1 MKNFLSLLC
10 ILSLC
15 FGCDKAYDLNKI
27 ESGDVTIGNDQ
38 SEWIM
43 PLAQITVGMDELQDG
58 SADIRAIFDEVDIWL
73 PTTLPGNAEWVDIVR
88 LSSDGTYLDGMLEA
102 LIDEMLVPGSKKMDE
117 VVDLIWSNEGY
128 RERFTALI
136 PADSE
141 ELFKAEFKKF
151 FGEDNEAGEALRDTM
166 GELAREFL
174 SQIKINTITYNATL
188 DVDDDLIDMLADN
201 LDPEGT
207 VDPVNTL
214 DLYGEVRSSLPVS
227 FEVAADFSETNVA
240 IAPFLVE
247 PDEENDIDHILH
259 SDGTGAPHLYMKA
272 GGSRYPASEETIRNN
287 WHTITQDGQA
297 VFKAAVSNMAD
308 VSVEMMERYNL
319 TSDDIRYLVPHQANL
334 RIIDATANRMG
345 LTRNKCMINIDRYGN
360 TTAATIPLC
369 LYDYEKELKRG
380 DKLILASF
388 GGGYTWGSVYVKW
401 AYDGESAK

>member
-1 MKNFLSLLC
+1 MLL
-10 ILSLC
+10 LLYS
-15 FGCDKAYDLNKI
+15 FVHLNTRPI
-27 ESGDVTIGNDQ
+27 
-38 SEWIM
+38 
-43 PLAQITVGMDELQDG
+43 
-58 SADIRAIFDEVDIWL
+58 
-73 PTTLPGNAEWVDIVR
+73 
-88 LSSDGTYLDGMLEA
+88 
-102 LIDEMLVPGSKKMDE
+102 
-117 VVDLIWSNEGY
+117 NEGY

-247 PDEENDIDHILH
+247 PDEENDI
-259 SDGTGAPHLYMKA
+259 APVRLYK
-272 GGSRYPASEETIRNN
+272 
-287 WHTITQDGQA
+287 
-297 VFKAAVSNMAD
+297 
-308 VSVEMMERYNL
+308 
-319 TSDDIRYLVPHQANL
+319 DDIRSLFSFFELNVDFMPQKYYP
-334 RIIDATANRMG
+334 RIGFSDSQSIRMM
-345 LTRNKCMINIDRYGN
+345 LHLK
-360 TTAATIPLC
+360 
-369 LYDYEKELKRG
+369 KRG
-380 DKLILASF
+380 GLNLNL
-388 GGGYTWGSVYVKW
+388 
-401 AYDGESAK
+401 

>member
-1 MKNFLSLLC
+1 MKNFLFLLC

-58 SADIRAIFDEVDIWL
+58 SADIRAISDEVDIWL

-117 VVDLIWSNEGY
+117 VVDLIWSNEVY

-141 ELFKAEFKKF
+141 ELFKAEFKEF

-188 DVDDDLIDMLADN
+188 DVGDDLIDMLADN

-207 VDPVNTL
+207 VNPVNTL
-214 DLYGEVRSSLPVS
+214 DLYGEVWSSLPVS

-247 PDEENDIDHILH
+247 PDEENDIA
-259 SDGTGAPHLYMKA
+259 SVRLY
-272 GGSRYPASEETIRNN
+272 EN
-287 WHTITQDGQA
+287 
-297 VFKAAVSNMAD
+297 
-308 VSVEMMERYNL
+308 
-319 TSDDIRYLVPHQANL
+319 DIRSLFSFFELNVDFMPQKYYP
-334 RIIDATANRMG
+334 RIGFSDSQSIRMT
-345 LTRNKCMINIDRYGN
+345 LHLK
-360 TTAATIPLC
+360 
-369 LYDYEKELKRG
+369 KRG
-380 DKLILASF
+380 GLNLNL
-388 GGGYTWGSVYVKW
+388 
-401 AYDGESAK
+401 